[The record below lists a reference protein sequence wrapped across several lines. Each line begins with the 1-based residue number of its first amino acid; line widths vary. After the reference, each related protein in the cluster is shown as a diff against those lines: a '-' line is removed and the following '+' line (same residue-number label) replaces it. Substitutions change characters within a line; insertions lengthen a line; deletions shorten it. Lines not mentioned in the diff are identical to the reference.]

1 MTVHELPSVS
11 ATCGPISHMI
21 ARVAKAHIATAA
33 GLLRGAGL
41 TPGPELLLM
50 ELWDRDGQTQA
61 GLGKALGLDAS
72 TITAKVKTLE
82 RDGLIVR
89 TPAPDDRRA
98 MIVSLTDR
106 GRKLRPR
113 VEHLWADLE
122 AATTRGL
129 SQRQRT
135 EFLRMLRKVETNLLT
150 PE

>member
-1 MTVHELPSVS
+1 MSASDLPSTS
-11 ATCGPISHMI
+11 ATSGPVSHLI
-21 ARVAKAHIATAA
+21 ARVAKAHVATAA
-33 GLLRGAGL
+33 GLLREAGL

-50 ELWDRDGQTQA
+50 ELWDQDGRTQA
-61 GLGKALGLDAS
+61 ELGKALGLDAS

-89 TPAPDDRRA
+89 TPDPNDRRA

-113 VEHLWADLE
+113 VERLWAELE

-129 SQRQRT
+129 SERQRT
-135 EFLRMLRKVETNLLT
+135 DFLRMLRRVEANLLA